1 MSSQVEMIPIET
13 AAVRK
18 TTLKQ
23 RLSIICYLS
32 AVAVAMIGWLT
43 AIGWAVVSVAN
54 WLIG

>member
-1 MSSQVEMIPIET
+1 MSSQVEIIPIET